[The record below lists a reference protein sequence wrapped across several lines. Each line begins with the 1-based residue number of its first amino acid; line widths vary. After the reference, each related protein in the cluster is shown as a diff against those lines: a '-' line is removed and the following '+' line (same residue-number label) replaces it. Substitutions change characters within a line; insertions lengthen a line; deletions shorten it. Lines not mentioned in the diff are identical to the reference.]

1 MKAFRKVR
9 GKFVEVDVIA
19 EDLGR
24 VAGDNDI
31 WVWYGPKGPE
41 IVLREAP
48 EEVEE
53 PEEE

>member
-1 MKAFRKVR
+1 MQAFRKVR
-9 GKFVEVDVIA
+9 GRFVAVDVSS
-19 EDLGR
+19 EELGR

-41 IVLREAP
+41 VVFREKP
-48 EEVEE
+48 VEVEE